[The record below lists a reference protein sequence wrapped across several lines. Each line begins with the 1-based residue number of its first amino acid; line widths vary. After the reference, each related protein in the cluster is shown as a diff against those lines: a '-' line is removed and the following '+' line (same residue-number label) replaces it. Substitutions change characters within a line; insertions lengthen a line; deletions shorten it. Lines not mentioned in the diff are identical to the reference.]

1 MWISFCLYDIRRYKI
16 NDRKNRNGEE
26 EIEEIKDS
34 FLDRLCL
41 KKLKNFIEMKFDRLK
56 FWIKVKVFKL
66 DHYQIGSKKNDNNQ
80 MTGYYYDYKYGAG
93 GLYLKVGVAGRLKD
107 IELDVL

>member
-16 NDRKNRNGEE
+16 NDRKNKNGEE
-26 EIEEIKDS
+26 EIEETKDS
-34 FLDRLCL
+34 FLERLCL
-41 KKLKNFIEMKFDRLK
+41 KKFKNFIEMKFDRLI
-56 FWIKVKVFKL
+56 FWIKVKVIKL
-66 DHYQIGSKKNDNNQ
+66 DHYQISSKKNDNNQ

-107 IELDVL
+107 IELDLL